1 MLSQNKKDLDAN
13 VKSMFFERCDFS
25 ILGIK
30 LILLQSLQTRFTS
43 LIEGAIKKVWG
54 LTQLFFISIV
64 VIKGTQRE
72 HSVEEV
78 LERPTGYPKVGGS
91 NHGSGDFS
99 LQPQRN
105 PYLS

>member
-1 MLSQNKKDLDAN
+1 M
-13 VKSMFFERCDFS
+13 
-25 ILGIK
+25 
-30 LILLQSLQTRFTS
+30 ILLSFMPCIIFNLHNVFQAFVAN
-43 LIEGAIKKVWG
+43 IETFIPVREIKDME
-54 LTQLFFISIV
+54 Q
-64 VIKGTQRE
+64 E

>member
-1 MLSQNKKDLDAN
+1 MPID
-13 VKSMFFERCDFS
+13 FEFQQGLFY
-25 ILGIK
+25 IL
-30 LILLQSLQTRFTS
+30 T
-43 LIEGAIKKVWG
+43 E
-54 LTQLFFISIV
+54 
-64 VIKGTQRE
+64 E

>member
-1 MLSQNKKDLDAN
+1 MNNWYIVIGRVIHFRSTYSTVDLRLNGN
-13 VKSMFFERCDFS
+13 VNLE
-25 ILGIK
+25 
-30 LILLQSLQTRFTS
+30 
-43 LIEGAIKKVWG
+43 AIRAVH
-54 LTQLFFISIV
+54 
-64 VIKGTQRE
+64 VIYIPSKE
-72 HSVEEV
+72 HSMEEV

>member
-1 MLSQNKKDLDAN
+1 MLFVNLVDRHTS
-13 VKSMFFERCDFS
+13 VKTTHKTFAVYV
-25 ILGIK
+25 
-30 LILLQSLQTRFTS
+30 LQTYF
-43 LIEGAIKKVWG
+43 I
-54 LTQLFFISIV
+54 ISIQ
-64 VIKGTQRE
+64 TDE

>member
-1 MLSQNKKDLDAN
+1 MIEFEWKKNNALFII
-13 VKSMFFERCDFS
+13 SG
-25 ILGIK
+25 ILV
-30 LILLQSLQTRFTS
+30 LLLWTTVCWNAQ
-43 LIEGAIKKVWG
+43 
-54 LTQLFFISIV
+54 
-64 VIKGTQRE
+64 E

>member
-1 MLSQNKKDLDAN
+1 MD
-13 VKSMFFERCDFS
+13 
-25 ILGIK
+25 
-30 LILLQSLQTRFTS
+30 TS
-43 LIEGAIKKVWG
+43 LIFQAGNWGSIPCLSPSIFDHSSFNIVIIFNNESAEIKTKSSDYN
-54 LTQLFFISIV
+54 FEI
-64 VIKGTQRE
+64 E

-91 NHGSGDFS
+91 KHGSGDFS

>member
-1 MLSQNKKDLDAN
+1 MEFSSICFDIYLVNQLICQNNWKITAKFCGLLRKDELYVMN
-13 VKSMFFERCDFS
+13 K
-25 ILGIK
+25 
-30 LILLQSLQTRFTS
+30 
-43 LIEGAIKKVWG
+43 
-54 LTQLFFISIV
+54 
-64 VIKGTQRE
+64 E

>member
-1 MLSQNKKDLDAN
+1 MLAKETNKPVFGYRLHND
-13 VKSMFFERCDFS
+13 
-25 ILGIK
+25 
-30 LILLQSLQTRFTS
+30 
-43 LIEGAIKKVWG
+43 IE
-54 LTQLFFISIV
+54 
-64 VIKGTQRE
+64 E

>member
-1 MLSQNKKDLDAN
+1 MPTYGHFIPYGHFPIQY
-13 VKSMFFERCDFS
+13 
-25 ILGIK
+25 ILYGHFIPYGYFP
-30 LILLQSLQTRFTS
+30 LWT
-43 LIEGAIKKVWG
+43 
-54 LTQLFFISIV
+54 LFHME
-64 VIKGTQRE
+64 E

>member
-1 MLSQNKKDLDAN
+1 MGRVEFFKIGKRDVTFIREMRVLRMTRLSARIYIGFNAN
-13 VKSMFFERCDFS
+13 
-25 ILGIK
+25 IK
-30 LILLQSLQTRFTS
+30 N
-43 LIEGAIKKVWG
+43 GK
-54 LTQLFFISIV
+54 
-64 VIKGTQRE
+64 E

-105 PYLS
+105 PFLS

>member
-1 MLSQNKKDLDAN
+1 M
-13 VKSMFFERCDFS
+13 KSGE
-25 ILGIK
+25 
-30 LILLQSLQTRFTS
+30 
-43 LIEGAIKKVWG
+43 
-54 LTQLFFISIV
+54 
-64 VIKGTQRE
+64 E

>member
-1 MLSQNKKDLDAN
+1 MFWSFKK
-13 VKSMFFERCDFS
+13 
-25 ILGIK
+25 
-30 LILLQSLQTRFTS
+30 TRNEFRNYNHHYMIHYTCT
-43 LIEGAIKKVWG
+43 EE
-54 LTQLFFISIV
+54 
-64 VIKGTQRE
+64 E

>member
-1 MLSQNKKDLDAN
+1 MLLN
-13 VKSMFFERCDFS
+13 VLELATLRYSEF
-25 ILGIK
+25 
-30 LILLQSLQTRFTS
+30 
-43 LIEGAIKKVWG
+43 
-54 LTQLFFISIV
+54 LTYR
-64 VIKGTQRE
+64 KE

>member
-1 MLSQNKKDLDAN
+1 MT
-13 VKSMFFERCDFS
+13 ERQCYESDMVHTNENSFCRYV
-25 ILGIK
+25 G
-30 LILLQSLQTRFTS
+30 
-43 LIEGAIKKVWG
+43 W
-54 LTQLFFISIV
+54 
-64 VIKGTQRE
+64 RE

>member
-1 MLSQNKKDLDAN
+1 MYK
-13 VKSMFFERCDFS
+13 FS
-25 ILGIK
+25 KLGGCGSKIKPAMTILVLKYKYNG
-30 LILLQSLQTRFTS
+30 R
-43 LIEGAIKKVWG
+43 G
-54 LTQLFFISIV
+54 LN
-64 VIKGTQRE
+64 E

>member
-1 MLSQNKKDLDAN
+1 MQRFKLALLGKKAILTLYGLSLEKRSAENYIPQ
-13 VKSMFFERCDFS
+13 
-25 ILGIK
+25 G
-30 LILLQSLQTRFTS
+30 
-43 LIEGAIKKVWG
+43 
-54 LTQLFFISIV
+54 
-64 VIKGTQRE
+64 E

>member
-1 MLSQNKKDLDAN
+1 MVHYCQFVPYVFNSSLEPNLTVHTLVTYIRDLPR
-13 VKSMFFERCDFS
+13 FFDQVGHRTT
-25 ILGIK
+25 K
-30 LILLQSLQTRFTS
+30 Q
-43 LIEGAIKKVWG
+43 
-54 LTQLFFISIV
+54 
-64 VIKGTQRE
+64 E

>member
-1 MLSQNKKDLDAN
+1 MNSIKVQIHITGLKNKSFVDRPCAKLGYMDTWIHGYLDI
-13 VKSMFFERCDFS
+13 MDTW
-25 ILGIK
+25 IL
-30 LILLQSLQTRFTS
+30 
-43 LIEGAIKKVWG
+43 E
-54 LTQLFFISIV
+54 
-64 VIKGTQRE
+64 E

>member
-1 MLSQNKKDLDAN
+1 MNIDYKAKMVQ
-13 VKSMFFERCDFS
+13 
-25 ILGIK
+25 IK
-30 LILLQSLQTRFTS
+30 LSKYVP
-43 LIEGAIKKVWG
+43 GAN
-54 LTQLFFISIV
+54 
-64 VIKGTQRE
+64 E

>member
-1 MLSQNKKDLDAN
+1 MKNARTRGFPITNICLE
-13 VKSMFFERCDFS
+13 FDFRTGHS
-25 ILGIK
+25 N
-30 LILLQSLQTRFTS
+30 QTSPYSRT
-43 LIEGAIKKVWG
+43 LRPKQVGG
-54 LTQLFFISIV
+54 LKRDFN
-64 VIKGTQRE
+64 E

-78 LERPTGYPKVGGS
+78 LERLTGYPKGGGS

>member
-1 MLSQNKKDLDAN
+1 MFSGHVLLFDLDINNAGD
-13 VKSMFFERCDFS
+13 E
-25 ILGIK
+25 
-30 LILLQSLQTRFTS
+30 
-43 LIEGAIKKVWG
+43 
-54 LTQLFFISIV
+54 
-64 VIKGTQRE
+64 E

-78 LERPTGYPKVGGS
+78 LEHPTGYPKVGGS

>member
-1 MLSQNKKDLDAN
+1 M
-13 VKSMFFERCDFS
+13 
-25 ILGIK
+25 IYYK
-30 LILLQSLQTRFTS
+30 LN
-43 LIEGAIKKVWG
+43 EE
-54 LTQLFFISIV
+54 
-64 VIKGTQRE
+64 E

-78 LERPTGYPKVGGS
+78 LERPTGYPKAGGS

>member
-1 MLSQNKKDLDAN
+1 MQGGYVYEHSIAN
-13 VKSMFFERCDFS
+13 SK
-25 ILGIK
+25 
-30 LILLQSLQTRFTS
+30 
-43 LIEGAIKKVWG
+43 
-54 LTQLFFISIV
+54 
-64 VIKGTQRE
+64 E

-78 LERPTGYPKVGGS
+78 LERPTGYPKVGSS

>member
-1 MLSQNKKDLDAN
+1 MYDNP
-13 VKSMFFERCDFS
+13 
-25 ILGIK
+25 IK
-30 LILLQSLQTRFTS
+30 ILQT
-43 LIEGAIKKVWG
+43 
-54 LTQLFFISIV
+54 
-64 VIKGTQRE
+64 E

-105 PYLS
+105 PYLSLTPPLAETVN